1 MAAVAVLTRTQEER
15 TEAAKERIRD
25 AALTLFGDNGYEA
38 TTLAAISL
46 KAGFSRTLA
55 QYHYPDKADL
65 ALELLDERIR
75 RDNHL
80 DLLACSMETSPEAAW
95 ARLIRHLDAVSA
107 YYSNLHAAGEHSII
121 VRGEMALHAAALMG
135 ADAALTA
142 RTHDLTIDLI
152 DRIERI
158 FEICRRGGL
167 ISASSDPHALAIL
180 HVHSIWGLALA
191 LFANPKATKSIGAA
205 FDQIRVLLDAL
216 RVPAKV

>member
-1 MAAVAVLTRTQEER
+1 
-15 TEAAKERIRD
+15 
-25 AALTLFGDNGYEA
+25 
-38 TTLAAISL
+38 
-46 KAGFSRTLA
+46 
-55 QYHYPDKADL
+55 
-65 ALELLDERIR
+65 
-75 RDNHL
+75 
-80 DLLACSMETSPEAAW
+80 
-95 ARLIRHLDAVSA
+95 
-107 YYSNLHAAGEHSII
+107 
-121 VRGEMALHAAALMG
+121 MG

-167 ISASSDPHALAIL
+167 ISAGSDPHALAIL

>member
-1 MAAVAVLTRTQEER
+1 MAGVAVMSRTQEER
-15 TEAAKERIRD
+15 TVAAKERMRD
-25 AALTLFGDNGYEA
+25 AALILFGDNGYEA

-80 DLLACSMETSPEAAW
+80 DLLTPAADGDPEAAW
-95 ARLIRHLDAVSA
+95 DCLLRHLDAVSS
-107 YYSNLHAAGEHSII
+107 YYSNLHGSSDHGII

-135 ADAALTA
+135 ADARLTA
-142 RTHDLTIDLI
+142 RVHDLTVDLI
-152 DRIERI
+152 SRIERL
-158 FEICRRGGL
+158 FETCRRGGV
-167 ISASSDPHALAIL
+167 ISNTSDPHALAIL

-191 LFANPKATKSIGAA
+191 LFANPKAIKAIAAA
-205 FDQIRVLLDAL
+205 FDQIRVLLLAL
-216 RVPAKV
+216 QMSPKP

>member
-1 MAAVAVLTRTQEER
+1 MAAAAVLTRTQEER

-80 DLLACSMETSPEAAW
+80 DLLACSMETSPEVAW
-95 ARLIRHLDAVSA
+95 ARLIRPIWRARSV
-107 YYSNLHAAGEHSII
+107 AGCS
-121 VRGEMALHAAALMG
+121 RG
-135 ADAALTA
+135 
-142 RTHDLTIDLI
+142 R
-152 DRIERI
+152 
-158 FEICRRGGL
+158 F
-167 ISASSDPHALAIL
+167 
-180 HVHSIWGLALA
+180 
-191 LFANPKATKSIGAA
+191 ATKIII
-205 FDQIRVLLDAL
+205 IRNSVDSE
-216 RVPAKV
+216 KGSQ